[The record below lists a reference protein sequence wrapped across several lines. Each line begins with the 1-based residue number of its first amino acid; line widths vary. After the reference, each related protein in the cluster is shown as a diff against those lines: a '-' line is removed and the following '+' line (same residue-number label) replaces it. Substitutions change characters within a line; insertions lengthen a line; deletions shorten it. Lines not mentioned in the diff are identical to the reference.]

1 MISCELVLTSD
12 NPVIYP
18 FEENLNK
25 GTVLQND
32 QALVFLEKLR
42 YADRLCEEINV
53 NHFVSFQLAIER
65 QIFDF
70 MCYLGSGDFYSAEFS
85 PKIKAG
91 FTKKLNSDYTAFNE
105 TELFNLLENEHFNFD
120 NKRLMLKPYGF
131 FKLDCSNYSI
141 SEKQFDKV
149 FERLNIA
156 LNDIYCSLLIKGSK
170 SALFCS
176 LPDYFERGI
185 LFSVIK
191 DHFGLDIP
199 LFRNLKI
206 YNDFYNLINN
216 KPQVLNS
223 IYSTRNYELQ
233 VQTQVDKA
241 KDMAFNHKKLFFP
254 NSR

>member
-42 YADRLCEEINV
+42 YADRLCETMNV
-53 NHFVSFQLAIER
+53 NHFVSFQLAFED

-70 MCYLGSGDFYSAEFS
+70 MCYLGTGDFYSAEFS

-91 FTKKLNSDYTAFNE
+91 FTKKLNSDRTAFNE

-131 FKLDCSNYSI
+131 FKFDCSNYAI
-141 SEKQFDKV
+141 SEKLFDKF
-149 FERLNIA
+149 FERLQVA
-156 LNDIYCSLLIKGSK
+156 LNDIYCSLLIKGTK
-170 SALFCS
+170 SALYCS

-185 LFSVIK
+185 LCSVIK
-191 DHFGLDIP
+191 DHFGLDLQ

-206 YNDFYNLINN
+206 YNNFHELITN
-216 KPQVLNS
+216 KSQELNS
-223 IYSTRNYELQ
+223 IYSTSNYELQ
-233 VQTQVDKA
+233 VQTQVEQA
-241 KDMAFNHKKLFFP
+241 RELAFKHKKLFFSS
-254 NSR
+254 SR